1 MGSFAILV
9 GILHYFYFI
18 ATVVFKFIIFLF
30 GIYSSLKLPH
40 KVFFMKKELQII
52 FRFNSST
59 AWVRC
64 YS

>member
-18 ATVVFKFIIFLF
+18 ATVVFKFIIFLL
-30 GIYSSLKLPH
+30 GEYSTLKLPH
-40 KVFFMKKELQII
+40 RAFFMKKELQRI
-52 FRFNSST
+52 FLFNSST

-64 YS
+64 YP